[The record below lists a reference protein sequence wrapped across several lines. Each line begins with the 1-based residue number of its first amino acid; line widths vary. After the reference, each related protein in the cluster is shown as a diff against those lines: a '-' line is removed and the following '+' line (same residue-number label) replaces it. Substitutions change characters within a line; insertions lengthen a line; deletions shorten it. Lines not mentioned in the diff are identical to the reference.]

1 MNPHEELWAKQ
12 KGLAKPY
19 PLLAHLLD
27 SAAVAGA
34 LWDHWLRQDLRQMF
48 IEELG
53 SNAREIIQF
62 VVGSHDIG
70 KATPLFQYQKAQKG
84 EVWDSIRYAIDRTGR
99 YQKPLPSS
107 YLVKKTSGGPN
118 RHEQWSSF
126 ASKNEY
132 LKPSAAAKENWIG
145 LAIGGH
151 HGRFEPVGY
160 GRHQRKAAEDLAK
173 SGWSAAQQ
181 DLLRALE
188 KASGITRASLPS
200 ELSPELTLVLS
211 GLTILADRISSTES
225 FVITGARMID
235 DGTLHLAT
243 PIDWLKTRKLD
254 SEKHVAKT
262 VGIYHGW
269 NNHESAIHSILKG
282 YDPRPLQT
290 IALQNQV
297 GLLNLMAPTGNGKT
311 EAAILRHSLKENDR
325 LIFLL
330 PTQATSNAIMR
341 RVQGIYSDTPNVAAL
356 AHSLASV
363 EDFYQTP
370 LSVFDDHYDPSKE
383 QFESSMSG
391 GLYPSSFVCSGAA
404 RLLAP
409 ICIGTVDQALATAL
423 PGKWIHLRIL
433 ALANAHIVID
443 EVHTLDH
450 YQTALLENI
459 LPILAKLK
467 TKITF
472 LTATMPSWQRTKLL
486 TAYGGE
492 DLQIPPTVF
501 PAAETVLPGQFNRT
515 LIDSDS
521 TTIDFTMEET
531 SYDHLVE
538 SHVKWHQATR
548 LNAPH
553 ARIGLICNTV
563 KRAQEIAAALEKTND
578 RIVLLHSRM
587 TTEHRR
593 RSAELLESLLG
604 PNGNRKTI
612 TVVGTQAIEASL
624 DIDLDILRTELCPA
638 PSLVQRAGRVW
649 RRNDPYRSSRITAD
663 HKPISVVFIAEAED
677 WQVLPYLRA
686 ETSRTQRWLEKHNQM
701 FLPQMAQEFIDAATV
716 DLDTATSEMDLD
728 ALALMGIHLMKADGA
743 KARIQDVLNSDSKV
757 SDFALLTSKNEIDE
771 AQTRLIEEGTHLRII
786 LGDENESIPGGWKH
800 GLSSL
805 LKLKASDRE
814 SLRTALLASIPLLV
828 SEKQK
833 QLLYQHNLV
842 PLSSSK
848 TVLAGFYFLPKAQNF
863 YSKNLGFIW
872 PEEKD

>member
-1 MNPHEELWAKQ
+1 
-12 KGLAKPY
+12 
-19 PLLAHLLD
+19 
-27 SAAVAGA
+27 
-34 LWDHWLRQDLRQMF
+34 
-48 IEELG
+48 
-53 SNAREIIQF
+53 
-62 VVGSHDIG
+62 
-70 KATPLFQYQKAQKG
+70 
-84 EVWDSIRYAIDRTGR
+84 
-99 YQKPLPSS
+99 
-107 YLVKKTSGGPN
+107 
-118 RHEQWSSF
+118 
-126 ASKNEY
+126 
-132 LKPSAAAKENWIG
+132 
-145 LAIGGH
+145 
-151 HGRFEPVGY
+151 
-160 GRHQRKAAEDLAK
+160 
-173 SGWSAAQQ
+173 
-181 DLLRALE
+181 
-188 KASGITRASLPS
+188 
-200 ELSPELTLVLS
+200 
-211 GLTILADRISSTES
+211 
-225 FVITGARMID
+225 
-235 DGTLHLAT
+235 
-243 PIDWLKTRKLD
+243 
-254 SEKHVAKT
+254 
-262 VGIYHGW
+262 
-269 NNHESAIHSILKG
+269 
-282 YDPRPLQT
+282 
-290 IALQNQV
+290 
-297 GLLNLMAPTGNGKT
+297 
-311 EAAILRHSLKENDR
+311 
-325 LIFLL
+325 
-330 PTQATSNAIMR
+330 
-341 RVQGIYSDTPNVAAL
+341 
-356 AHSLASV
+356 
-363 EDFYQTP
+363 
-370 LSVFDDHYDPSKE
+370 
-383 QFESSMSG
+383 
-391 GLYPSSFVCSGAA
+391 C
-404 RLLAP
+404 
-409 ICIGTVDQALATAL
+409 
-423 PGKWIHLRIL
+423 
-433 ALANAHIVID
+433 
-443 EVHTLDH
+443 
-450 YQTALLENI
+450 
-459 LPILAKLK
+459 
-467 TKITF
+467 
-472 LTATMPSWQRTKLL
+472 
-486 TAYGGE
+486 GE

-538 SHVKWHQATR
+538 SHVKWHQTTR